1 MNVEAGRGPTEA
13 PASPAFPSV
22 ACVVT
27 SGGDDLEAVR
37 QAAALA
43 EGGRLTLI
51 DAHPRGADTLARV
64 TAAWSIAASHGLQP
78 EVCVIHAPPTAPTVH
93 LLAGGHDLLVVA
105 AGAEDDGGLAR
116 TAVMQAPVPVL
127 VVRPR
132 SDGAAV
138 TERILVAVDGS
149 PEADAALSAAHEIG
163 RRHGSALAALL
174 PGPGTGPPAMIVVDL
189 ERDTLADSLPLLVSA
204 PTGAIDAIVDTVMLH
219 DPTLLVL
226 GSRGLSGIA
235 ALASVS
241 ARVAGRVA
249 CSVLVVRPRERGS

>member
-1 MNVEAGRGPTEA
+1 MSVEAERGPTQA

-27 SGGDDLEAVR
+27 PGVDDLEAVS

-51 DAHPRGADTLARV
+51 DAHPRGAETLARV
-64 TAAWSIAASHGLQP
+64 TAAWSIAAGHGLQP
-78 EVCVIHAPPTAPTVH
+78 QVRVIHAPPTAPTVH
-93 LLAGGHDLLVVA
+93 MLAASHDLLVVA
-105 AGAEDDGGLAR
+105 AGAADDGGLAR
-116 TAVMQAPVPVL
+116 AAVLQAPVPVL

-138 TERILVAVDGS
+138 TERILAAVDGS
-149 PEADAALSAAHEIG
+149 PEAAAALAAAHEIG
-163 RRHGSALAALL
+163 RRHGSAVAALV

-189 ERDTLADSLPLLVSA
+189 ERETLAEHLPLLVSA
-204 PTGAIDAIVDTVMLH
+204 PTGAVDAIVDTVMLH
-219 DPTLLVL
+219 DPTLLVM

-241 ARVAGRVA
+241 ARVAERVA
-249 CSVLVVRPRERGS
+249 CSVLVVRPRAHGS